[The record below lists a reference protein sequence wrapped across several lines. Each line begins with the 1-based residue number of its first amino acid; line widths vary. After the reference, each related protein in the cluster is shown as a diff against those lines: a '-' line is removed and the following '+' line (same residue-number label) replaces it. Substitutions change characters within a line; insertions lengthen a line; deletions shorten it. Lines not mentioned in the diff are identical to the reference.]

1 MLEKSPIGLVP
12 LNWKY
17 SPNDIDSYLEGIAGY
32 GFEGIQISAD
42 QGQNPEF
49 VNKALNLKIKSAEHY
64 IAIRCT
70 PDGVVRGHMDEYFEQ
85 VKFSADHSVEM
96 LVLAVDGSMDRE
108 RIAGRVRSEDAMSDK
123 GLRELAQTL
132 NTIAEAASKLNVASS
147 FHPHA
152 ATYIETPAETDA
164 LFSLTDPDLIS
175 VCLDVGHWIVGGG
188 DPVEATRKFGSKIGH
203 VHIKDVSQSV
213 FEKML
218 HGGFETM
225 EDAVVQEKLF
235 VPAGTGA
242 LDLQGLLDALSE
254 VGYQGWLMSEQDS
267 AFEPS
272 EAASG
277 ISMHN
282 IRKAIKR

>member
-32 GFEGIQISAD
+32 GFEGIQIGTD
-42 QGQNPEF
+42 QGQNPDF
-49 VNKALNLKIKSAEHY
+49 VKKALNLKIKSAEHY

-70 PDGVVRGHMDEYFEQ
+70 PDGVISGHMDEYLEQ
-85 VKFSADHSVEM
+85 VRFSADHSVKM
-96 LVLAVDGSMDRE
+96 LVLAVDGSLDRE
-108 RIAGRVRSEDAMSDK
+108 RIAGRVKSDDAMSDK

-132 NTIAEAASKLNVASS
+132 NTIAEEALKLKVASS

-164 LFSLTDPDLIS
+164 LFSLTDPGLIS

-188 DPVEATRKFGSKIGH
+188 DPVEATKKYGSRIGH
-203 VHIKDVSQSV
+203 VHIKDVNQGV
-213 FEKML
+213 LEKML
-218 HGGFETM
+218 DGGFETM
-225 EDAVVQEKLF
+225 DAAVVEEKLF
-235 VPAGTGA
+235 VPAGTGI
-242 LDLQGLLDALSE
+242 LDLPALLKALSA

-267 AFEPS
+267 AFDPS

-277 ISMHN
+277 ISMKN
-282 IRKAIKR
+282 IRKALGR